1 MLHIILIGAM
11 LDESRPEP
19 QLQGAPPADTD
30 AGREVWRWRCT
41 SGVDRHSGASFPA
54 KKPRAAQ

>member
-11 LDESRPEP
+11 LEESRPEP
-19 QLQGAPPADTD
+19 QLQGAPTTDTA

-41 SGVDRHSGASFPA
+41 SGVA
-54 KKPRAAQ
+54 